1 MQRRKSRASSGL
13 VAWSDKGLIQVDGQ
27 AIFTADNNDSG
38 VFCGSIP
45 AWRPGGTSF
54 MLANGDLEFRL
65 AYSEIASVRLS
76 ISVVTDGL
84 DVILVAMNKGVAVF
98 ARSGQASIF
107 HRVKTIFVI
116 PALWFGIVVLGQE
129 VYVSIVILSRGHWGQ
144 TQTQYED
151 QKQGAQDHDHLFQ
164 QRLLPRA
171 KRDAVGHRTALP
183 N

>member
-1 MQRRKSRASSGL
+1 
-13 VAWSDKGLIQVDGQ
+13 
-27 AIFTADNNDSG
+27 
-38 VFCGSIP
+38 
-45 AWRPGGTSF
+45 

-129 VYVSIVILSRGHWGQ
+129 VSVSAVILSQGQWCQ
-144 TQTQYED
+144 TQSQHED
-151 QKQGAQDHDHLFQ
+151 QKQGAQDHHHLFQ

-171 KRDAVGHRTALP
+171 KGDVIEAQNRIAKLG
-183 N
+183 